1 MVFCVPRPCGPQKL
15 TSVSP
20 HELFESSPEYSVSAL
35 SSALK
40 RTLEST
46 FGRVRVKGEIS
57 GAKLH
62 TSGHLYF
69 TLKDDQAVLDAV
81 CWRGTVS
88 HLAFKPT
95 DGLEVLCQ
103 GRITIYPGRSKYQI
117 VVESL
122 SLTGEGALLKLL
134 EQRKQKLR
142 EEGLFDATRKKP
154 LPFFP
159 AIIGVI
165 TSPTGAVI
173 RDILHRLEDRLPRT
187 VYLWP
192 VTVQGETAAAEMAAA
207 ITGFNALTVVPPPD
221 VLIVARGGGSFE
233 DLWAF
238 NEESVVRAV
247 AASRI
252 PVISAVGH
260 ETDTTLIDYA
270 ADRRAPTPSAAAEM
284 AVPVR
289 QDLLAQ
295 LTAFHHRLDKRLHR
309 LLQELTLHLR
319 LLAKNL
325 PPVDR
330 FFEPY
335 WQRLDDR
342 MERLVQGQEKRFL
355 MWENQV
361 RQFTQA
367 LRLPHNRLEVAS
379 LTLQTFSQ
387 QLEKNWAHF
396 FKSAATRLHQLRDLL
411 ESVSY
416 ARTLARGFSLTT
428 TAAGKLIHS
437 VQEVQSGDT
446 LKIILS
452 DGMVATRAL

>member
-1 MVFCVPRPCGPQKL
+1 MTQSDLFSFEDVPVVGGDL
-15 TSVSP
+15 V
-20 HELFESSPEYSVSAL
+20 YSVSTI
-35 SSALK
+35 SQTLK
-40 RTLEST
+40 KTLEST

-69 TLKDDQAVLDAV
+69 ALKDDQAVLDAV

-88 HLAFKPT
+88 QLSFTPV
-95 DGLEVLCQ
+95 DGLEVICQ
-103 GRITIYPGRSKYQI
+103 GRITAYPGRSKYQI
-117 VVESL
+117 VVDAI

-142 EEGLFDATRKKP
+142 EEGLFDQTRKKP

-159 AIIGVI
+159 KIIGII

-173 RDILHRLEDRLPRT
+173 QDILHRLEDRLPRT

-192 VTVQGETAAAEMAAA
+192 VAVQGETAAAEVATALE
-207 ITGFNALTVVPPPD
+207 GFNKMAVKREFPAPD
-221 VLIVARGGGSFE
+221 LLIVARGGGSFE

-238 NEESVVRAV
+238 NEEIVVRAV
-247 AASRI
+247 AASHI

-289 QDLLAQ
+289 HDLLMHLEVFQ
-295 LTAFHHRLDKRLHR
+295 RRIEGQIQR
-309 LLQELTLHLR
+309 ILQELSLHVR
-319 LLAKNL
+319 LLKKGL

-335 WQRLDDR
+335 LQRLDETVDR
-342 MERLVQGQEKRFL
+342 LIQAQEKRFVI
-355 MWENQV
+355 WENQV
-361 RQFTQA
+361 QHFSATLRIPQA
-367 LRLPHNRLEVAS
+367 RLDVSALSLRGLSQNLEKSWEHFLSRAQGC
-379 LTLQTFSQ
+379 LQ
-387 QLEKNWAHF
+387 QLNA
-396 FKSAATRLHQLRDLL
+396 LL
-411 ESVSY
+411 ESFSY
-416 ARTLARGFSLTT
+416 TRTLERGFSLTT
-428 TAAGKLIHS
+428 TAGGAL
-437 VQEVQSGDT
+437 VQSVRDVHLGDI
-446 LKIILS
+446 LKVHVI
-452 DGMVATRAL
+452 DGVVQTKVI